1 MKLLGRN
8 YNTNA
13 YCMEES
19 RSPFF
24 RKSAPPGS
32 TVDWKTEELFSKTN
46 ESGIH
51 LEAFFAPAK
60 KQAFRGSGLRLHS
73 GPCPTDRNAPRP
85 SNPLPVSAADD
96 SVF

>member
-1 MKLLGRN
+1 
-8 YNTNA
+8 
-13 YCMEES
+13 MEES
-19 RSPFF
+19 CSPFF
-24 RKSAPPGS
+24 RKSSPPGS
-32 TVDWKTEELFSKTN
+32 AVDWQTEGLLRNTN
-46 ESGIH
+46 ENGIH

-60 KQAFRGSGLRLHS
+60 NQAFRGSGLRLHS